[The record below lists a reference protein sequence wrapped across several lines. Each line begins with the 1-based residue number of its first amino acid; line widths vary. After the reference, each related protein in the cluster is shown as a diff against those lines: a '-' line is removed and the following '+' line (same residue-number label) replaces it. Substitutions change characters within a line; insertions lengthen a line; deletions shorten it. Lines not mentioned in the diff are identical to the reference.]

1 MALYRSLIGERVE
14 VFDHIGWWLF
24 LKEHCNDNNLL
35 ETRGEMLPTD
45 PRDSEPEEEEEEL
58 EVNTDLVKRFL
69 NEEEIAELVK
79 AYRHYGGLKRADEK
93 AEARREAK
101 AKAKKEEEAG
111 AAEAQGDEK
120 Q

>member
-45 PRDSEPEEEEEEL
+45 PRAAKS
-58 EVNTDLVKRFL
+58 
-69 NEEEIAELVK
+69 
-79 AYRHYGGLKRADEK
+79 
-93 AEARREAK
+93 EAK
-101 AKAKKEEEAG
+101 AK
-111 AAEAQGDEK
+111 EK
-120 Q
+120 RELNTEVVKLLLTKRRLRSE